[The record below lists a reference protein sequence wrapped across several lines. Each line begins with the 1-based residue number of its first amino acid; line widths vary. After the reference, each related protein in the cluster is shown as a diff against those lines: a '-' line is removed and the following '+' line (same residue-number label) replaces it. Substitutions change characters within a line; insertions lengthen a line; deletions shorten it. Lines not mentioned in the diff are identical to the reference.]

1 MIRVANAPC
10 SWGALEFDLAGDVP
24 ASERVLDEMAEAAY
38 AGTELG
44 DRGFFPSE
52 PDPLHDALARRGLVL
67 VGGFV
72 PVALASRSAHAEG
85 RERAVATARLMAA
98 VAPRAV
104 LVLSDENGRDP
115 ARAKRAGRIRPGDG
129 LDPSAWRVFADG
141 VEEIARAVRDS
152 SGLELVFHHHCGGF
166 VETADEVERLMD
178 LTSPDLVGLCLDTGH
193 WTYAGGDPLTG
204 ARRYGDRV
212 RHVHFKDCDPAIS
225 AVARA
230 EEADYLE
237 AVRRGVFCELG
248 TGDVDFPSLVGHL
261 RSRDYGGWIV
271 VEQDVFPGL
280 GRPLESA
287 LRSRAYLRELGV

>member
-10 SWGALEFDLAGDVP
+10 SWGALEFDLDGDVP
-24 ASERVLDEMAEAAY
+24 AFERVLDEMAEAAY

-44 DRGFFPSE
+44 DRGFFPPE
-52 PDPLHDALARRGLVL
+52 PDALHDALARRGLVL

-72 PVALASRSAHAEG
+72 PVALTSRSAHAEG

-104 LVLSDENGRDP
+104 LVLSDDNGRDP
-115 ARAKRAGRIRPGDG
+115 ARAHRAGRIRSQDG
-129 LDPSAWRVFADG
+129 LDAAGWRVVADG
-141 VEEIARAVRDS
+141 VEEIARAVRDTA
-152 SGLELVFHHHCGGF
+152 GLDLVFHHHCGGF

-193 WTYAGGDPLTG
+193 WAYGGGDPLNA

-212 RHVHFKDCDPAIS
+212 RHVHFKDCDPRIA
-225 AVARA
+225 AAARR
-230 EEADYLE
+230 EEVGYLE
-237 AVRRGVFCELG
+237 AMRRGLFCELG
-248 TGDVDFPSLVGHL
+248 AGDVDFPSLVDHL
-261 RSRDYGGWIV
+261 RSRAYDGWIV

-280 GRPLESA
+280 GRPLDSA
-287 LRSRAYLRELGV
+287 RRSRAYLRDMGV